1 MMAQSIS
8 DRLQFILRNFE
19 SNTPDIRATAIVN
32 TDGLIMASR
41 LPPDVEE
48 DRVGAMSAA
57 ISTLGER
64 SGIELDLGGMQQVL
78 VKGSRGYIV
87 LMNIGSDAVLVTLTT
102 EKIKLGLLFLELKRA
117 AAELARLFNQL
128 IADQ

>member
-1 MMAQSIS
+1 MAQSIA
-8 DRLQFILRNFE
+8 DRLQDILRNFE
-19 SNTPDIRATAIVN
+19 SNTPDIRASAIVN

-64 SGIELDLGGMQQVL
+64 SGEELDLGGMQQVL

-87 LMNIGSDAVLVTLTT
+87 LMNIGSDAVLVTLTN
-102 EKIKLGLLFLELKRA
+102 EKVKLGLLFLELRRA
-117 AAELARLFNQL
+117 SEELARLFSQL
-128 IADQ
+128 IAAR